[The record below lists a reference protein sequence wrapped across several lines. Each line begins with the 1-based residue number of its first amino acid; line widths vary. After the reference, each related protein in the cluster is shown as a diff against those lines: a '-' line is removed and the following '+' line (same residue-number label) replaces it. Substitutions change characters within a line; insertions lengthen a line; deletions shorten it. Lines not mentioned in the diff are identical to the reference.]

1 MRALESPLRI
11 FHLVPDMNFGGLQ
24 KVVRLLAVSQ
34 KQVGHS
40 VAIGCWTNAG
50 NHPEAEKELES
61 AGVNVLYLRRGTDG
75 EMASGRM
82 ILLNRLK
89 GHLDRRQA
97 DILHV
102 HNPFGYYL
110 YGALAARAAGAT
122 RIVNTIHATAMFD
135 HPRFGSRGRAVFRIA
150 AMLTDGFVS
159 VCPEVDTFLRNRFRL
174 PGRKLYVVDNG
185 IDLSPFLAVPAR
197 QRAPEA
203 VFGCAGRMAPEKNHR
218 VLIDAFAMLYRTHGN
233 IRLRLLGGGPLETT
247 LKEHVRHLGLE
258 DVVEFPGFSHDV
270 PEFLSGLDIYVLP
283 SDFEALPLSLLEA
296 IASGLTVVATAVGG
310 VPRIVENTGSGWLC
324 PPGNANALMTAMELA
339 LAASDRGDRAEKARH
354 LVAERYSVQRMA
366 RDYERV
372 YQTLLHKKDA
382 ALPEPEFLK
391 QRNVNNLDGYN

>member
-1 MRALESPLRI
+1 
-11 FHLVPDMNFGGLQ
+11 
-24 KVVRLLAVSQ
+24 
-34 KQVGHS
+34 
-40 VAIGCWTNAG
+40 
-50 NHPEAEKELES
+50 
-61 AGVNVLYLRRGTDG
+61 
-75 EMASGRM
+75 
-82 ILLNRLK
+82 
-89 GHLDRRQA
+89 
-97 DILHV
+97 
-102 HNPFGYYL
+102 
-110 YGALAARAAGAT
+110 
-122 RIVNTIHATAMFD
+122 
-135 HPRFGSRGRAVFRIA
+135 
-150 AMLTDGFVS
+150 
-159 VCPEVDTFLRNRFRL
+159 L